1 MTDSNY
7 DSIDRRDHKLEKYFI
22 SLLTE
27 HAESEEATIEEL
39 RERLDSVQNSVDSLT
54 RETRE
59 ILNAYDT
66 TQKAIKVSIGLGK
79 FIKFILGI
87 MVAYYAFMNYIN
99 PHN

>member
-1 MTDSNY
+1 MTDPK
-7 DSIDRRDHKLEKYFI
+7 DDFVDRRDHKLEKHFI

-39 RERLDSVQNSVDSLT
+39 RERLDNVQSSVDALV

-59 ILNAYDT
+59 IICAYDT

-87 MVAYYAFMNYIN
+87 MVAYYAFMNYIH
-99 PHN
+99 PDS